1 MSCLYSHQE
10 AIYRRS
16 LVTIVLVHLSS
27 SSSSSDENQRYGL
40 VICFQVPRQEYMSDT
55 CSLALTMYDTTPI
68 LHLRC
73 SKALQESSII
83 WSSQS
88 MALHIEIV
96 RSKMKNL
103 SKLCSN
109 LYQSCVQRTQH
120 CMPLCLRI
128 LSLMCGQRPMPW
140 PIPSKARAES
150 MGHYKEGKKAY
161 LGIDHIHTIHGHWK
175 SG

>member
-1 MSCLYSHQE
+1 MTPLIPLALAMHLHGFFYRPSPPLPTNDGWSVYLPRDEYGRKGIRSRSKVWQFTDINKDQNVSCLYSHQE

-73 SKALQESSII
+73 SKALQGSSI
-83 WSSQS
+83 
-88 MALHIEIV
+88 
-96 RSKMKNL
+96 
-103 SKLCSN
+103 
-109 LYQSCVQRTQH
+109 T
-120 CMPLCLRI
+120 
-128 LSLMCGQRPMPW
+128 
-140 PIPSKARAES
+140 
-150 MGHYKEGKKAY
+150 
-161 LGIDHIHTIHGHWK
+161 
-175 SG
+175 